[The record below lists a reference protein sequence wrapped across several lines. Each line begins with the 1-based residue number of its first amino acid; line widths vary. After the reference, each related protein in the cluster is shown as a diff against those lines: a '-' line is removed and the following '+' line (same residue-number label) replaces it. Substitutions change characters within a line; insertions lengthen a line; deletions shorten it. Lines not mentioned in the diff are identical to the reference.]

1 MKHRSDFRIGPHE
14 VSVRETAGRWTAAVD
29 GKVMPGFFGTE
40 AQASGAAL
48 LAIASRERDHETLEA
63 GDTLVFQT
71 LEQVLAGSRS

>member
-1 MKHRSDFRIGPHE
+1 MKNTPDFRLGPHE
-14 VSVRETAGRWTAAVD
+14 VSVREVAGRWTAAID

-40 AQASGAAL
+40 AQASGAVL

-71 LEQVLAGSRS
+71 LEQVLARGRS

>member
-1 MKHRSDFRIGPHE
+1 MKNAPDFRLGPHE
-14 VSVRETAGRWTAAVD
+14 VSVREVAGRWTAAID
-29 GKVMPGFFGTE
+29 GRVMPGFFGTE

-71 LEQVLAGSRS
+71 LEQVHARGRS